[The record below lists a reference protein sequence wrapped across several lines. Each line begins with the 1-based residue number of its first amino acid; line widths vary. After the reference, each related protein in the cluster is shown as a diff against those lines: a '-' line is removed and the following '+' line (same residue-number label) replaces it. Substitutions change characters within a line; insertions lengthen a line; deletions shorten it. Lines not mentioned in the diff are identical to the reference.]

1 MTASARRPLTAEQ
14 RADRLEPILEKIRD
28 TGGRVTRPRV
38 AILEV
43 LLAGPHHATVD
54 QLQERVRAAAPDVH
68 EATFYRTLATLEDL
82 GIVYLLHVD
91 HGPSIWHVATD
102 THEHLVCRS
111 CGAITEVTA
120 DDFEPLRSAVAER
133 YGFVLDTHHFVSQGL
148 CKRCA
153 GKRRG
158 PHPR

>member
-1 MTASARRPLTAEQ
+1 MTAIARRPLTAEH
-14 RADRLEPILEKIRD
+14 RAERLGPILDKIRD
-28 TGGRVTRPRV
+28 AGGRVTGPRV

-43 LLAGPHHATVD
+43 LLAGPHHATVE

-68 EATFYRTLATLEDL
+68 EATFYRTLATLEEL
-82 GIVYLLHVD
+82 GVVYHLHVD

-102 THEHLVCRS
+102 EHEHLVCRS

-120 DDFEPLRSAVAER
+120 DDFEPLRSAIAER

-153 GKRRG
+153 RKRRSS
-158 PHPR
+158 HHR